1 MVMTQTSDDQSL
13 PIPPTLHL
21 AALRIGSPPA
31 SKVALLALLDDT
43 ALDWS
48 SPHPEASGVKAMCY
62 SYSDFTTWRE
72 SYELWSLMPES
83 FVL

>member
-1 MVMTQTSDDQSL
+1 MVRTQTSDDRSL

-62 SYSDFTTWRE
+62 LVTLLCGENVANFGH
-72 SYELWSLMPES
+72 
-83 FVL
+83 